1 MKIYIGHSKLDDF
14 KNDLYILVREKLSNY
29 NIILP
34 HEKDLDHYQGRE
46 FYKSIDLFI
55 AEVSS
60 PATGL
65 GIELGYADDDNTSI
79 YCIYK
84 QGKKYSSSLT
94 TITDKF
100 YEYKDTDDMIRIIE
114 EIICQ
119 NCQK

>member
-14 KNDLYILVREKLSNY
+14 KNDLYIPIREKLGNY
-29 NIILP
+29 NIIFP
-34 HEKDLDHYQGRE
+34 HEKALDNYLERE

-55 AEVSS
+55 AEVST

-65 GIELGYADDDNTSI
+65 GIELGYADDDDTPI

-84 QGKKYSSSLT
+84 KGSKYSGSLT

-100 YEYKDTDDMIRIIE
+100 YEYKDTEDMIRIIE
-114 EIICQ
+114 EIICR
-119 NCQK
+119 NYQK